1 GVCDIAV
8 VEIQKVGGVVVGLKD
23 REILLPEMGIA
34 RLATVKGEE
43 KREIRIVG
51 VQQIQG
57 TQVVSVVAGNRREKS
72 IQQVVFFFIEL
83 GIVNAEHLIEV
94 GGCSV
99 DLGHVEVVN
108 HDG

>member
-1 GVCDIAV
+1 M
-8 VEIQKVGGVVVGLKD
+8 VVGFED
-23 REILLPEMGIA
+23 RKILLPEMGIA

-51 VQQIQG
+51 VKQIQG
-57 TQVVSVVAGNRREKS
+57 AQVVSVVAGNRRKKS

-83 GIVNAEHLIEV
+83 SIVDTEYLIEV
-94 GGCSV
+94 GACPV
-99 DLGHVEVVN
+99 HLGHVEVVN